1 MWGSHKWRPSAHVR
15 RANSAVAPAPPCG
28 PAGPCTTSATTATAP
43 TPRPRG
49 RRTSGSLTETRVRD
63 WQDWPE
69 RFDGSADRHM
79 RASPPAVH
87 RAGAALAVDRR
98 SSTPAWTRRPRG
110 LPRRRGL
117 GTDRANRPSGQLP
130 QTQRGPRE
138 KRARWPRDSEWL
150 EYTHAL
156 AHTGRHRRCAAGH
169 GARAVARH
177 RPLGAL
183 LRHQRSGVEP
193 RPVTARPAVQRSP
206 YQGQGACSEWPVW
219 TRERPSPESGP
230 VTSPP
235 RGRPRAGDLSRP
247 GELWGPR

>member
-1 MWGSHKWRPSAHVR
+1 MTLR
-15 RANSAVAPAPPCG
+15 
-28 PAGPCTTSATTATAP
+28 
-43 TPRPRG
+43 
-49 RRTSGSLTETRVRD
+49 
-63 WQDWPE
+63 
-69 RFDGSADRHM
+69 

-156 AHTGRHRRCAAGH
+156 AHTWSSPTMRRRARREGRRSTSAPRRPAQAPEVWCRASPGHRTTSRAAVPIPGPGCLFRMARVDTRAPVAGERARHEPAAGSS
-169 GARAVARH
+169 
-177 RPLGAL
+177 
-183 LRHQRSGVEP
+183 SG
-193 RPVTARPAVQRSP
+193 R
-206 YQGQGACSEWPVW
+206 
-219 TRERPSPESGP
+219 
-230 VTSPP
+230 
-235 RGRPRAGDLSRP
+235 
-247 GELWGPR
+247 